1 MGAIGKSASG
11 EAGLWLRW
19 VVANA
24 VGEGIGLG
32 GAVLIGAA
40 GARRF
45 GGDTGL
51 FSAVILAALAVLAG
65 TLIEGTVV
73 GTAQWLVLTGP
84 LPTMRWG
91 MWALATGAGAFLA
104 WTLGMI
110 PSTLLSLG
118 SGGAPSAEPA
128 EATVLGLAFLMGL
141 VLGPVLGLAQWLA
154 LRRFM
159 RHAALWMPAN
169 TLAWAFGMVTIF
181 AGMDLALGDGFG
193 PGTVPKLGLT
203 LLWCG
208 ATVGAIHGLALVWL
222 LHPARR
228 LDPENASWWPKS

>member
-11 EAGLWLRW
+11 EAGLWLRL

-24 VGEGIGLG
+24 VGEGIGMG

-40 GARRF
+40 GARNF
-45 GGDTGL
+45 GGDAGL
-51 FSAVILAALAVLAG
+51 FSAVVLAALAVLAG

-73 GTAQWLVLTGP
+73 GTAQWLVLKGP

-91 MWALATGAGAFLA
+91 MWALASGAGAFLA

-118 SGGAPSAEPA
+118 SGGGAPSAEPA

-169 TLAWAFGMVTIF
+169 ALAWQSGWLPSSPEWTSRWVT
-181 AGMDLALGDGFG
+181 
-193 PGTVPKLGLT
+193 
-203 LLWCG
+203 
-208 ATVGAIHGLALVWL
+208 
-222 LHPARR
+222 
-228 LDPENASWWPKS
+228 ASVQAPFRYSV

>member
-1 MGAIGKSASG
+1 
-11 EAGLWLRW
+11 
-19 VVANA
+19 
-24 VGEGIGLG
+24 
-32 GAVLIGAA
+32 
-40 GARRF
+40 
-45 GGDTGL
+45 
-51 FSAVILAALAVLAG
+51 
-65 TLIEGTVV
+65 VV
-73 GTAQWLVLTGP
+73 GTAQWLVLKGP

-118 SGGAPSAEPA
+118 SGGGAPSAEPA

-169 TLAWAFGMVTIF
+169 ALAWQSGWLPSSPEWTSRSDTRSDAAAVRGDGRGDTRPR
-181 AGMDLALGDGFG
+181 ARLALAPGPSPGPRKRLLVAEIVILPLAPLSPGRAARADGA
-193 PGTVPKLGLT
+193 V
-203 LLWCG
+203 C
-208 ATVGAIHGLALVWL
+208 
-222 LHPARR
+222 R
-228 LDPENASWWPKS
+228 